1 MAHAYIEIVVCE
13 TSAAYVG
20 KGEIAVAMAS
30 AHVEFEIG
38 DVIIWHS
45 YCHCPRSAACVYQ
58 LSLLGAH

>member
-45 YCHCPRSAACVYQ
+45 YCHCPRSAACVY
-58 LSLLGAH
+58 